1 MVRRIGALRFTLLV
15 LAVVAVVAAVALP
28 VLAASP
34 TPSGPGASGE
44 KPGKGPKASREPE
57 VQVTLSGVIAAVTD
71 ADGATGYTIT
81 ADGKTVRLEAGPA
94 WFWGDKNP
102 LKAFVGKSVTIV
114 GEQSGDEVDVQSV
127 DGKPIRAPGKPPW
140 AGGPMVVGKIHPG
153 WSQDKADRAAARQAA
168 KDAREKARA
177 ACKAAGTCADDP
189 DETKAPAATTAP

>member
-102 LKAFVGKSVTIV
+102 LKAFVGKTVTIT
-114 GEQSGDEVDVQSV
+114 GEGSGDGVDVQTV
-127 DGKPIRAPGKPPW
+127 DGAAIREPGRPPW
-140 AGGPMVVGKIHPG
+140 AGGWKVVGEKHPG
-153 WSQDKADRAAARQAA
+153 WSGARADRFAA
-168 KDAREKARA
+168 KAKARGVDCWPPGL
-177 ACKAAGTCADDP
+177 CKEHGPAAGPEAEGGASPTP
-189 DETKAPAATTAP
+189 